1 MIPMGKISHFMHM
14 CMNFVLFLMSPIF
27 IFKYFTSYIEEMM
40 NKVLYFNEVFYKN
53 GITFVAFFWGDTS
66 SKIVVERKEW
76 HYSIN
81 RFNPATFLCLFQA
94 RTWISNVICCRSF
107 FMFNELRCRG
117 DCTH

>member
-1 MIPMGKISHFMHM
+1 
-14 CMNFVLFLMSPIF
+14 
-27 IFKYFTSYIEEMM
+27 MM

-53 GITFVAFFWGDTS
+53 GITFVAFFLGDTS

-94 RTWISNVICCRSF
+94 RTWISNVTLYVVVLFVFSEF
-107 FMFNELRCRG
+107 S
-117 DCTH
+117 

>member
-27 IFKYFTSYIEEMM
+27 IFKYFTSHIEEMM

-53 GITFVAFFWGDTS
+53 GITFVAFFLGDTS

-81 RFNPATFLCLFQA
+81 RFTPATFLCLF
-94 RTWISNVICCRSF
+94 
-107 FMFNELRCRG
+107 
-117 DCTH
+117 